1 MSLLEIDSLVIRFPG
16 QQRPAVD
23 GVSLRIDEG
32 ETLGIVGESGS
43 GKSLTAMALTGLAP
57 AAAEI
62 SGVVRWRGVV
72 CDPAALARLCGREI
86 GIVFQEPAFC
96 LNPLMTVGAQI
107 AEIPGRR
114 ASVAALLAEV
124 GLEPV
129 LAQRHPHALSGGQQQ
144 RVMIAIALAG
154 DPLLLIADEP
164 TTALDMTVQAQIL
177 ALLAELRTRRG
188 MALLF
193 ISHDLDLIAA
203 LAGRVA
209 VMQAGRVVEQAATT
223 ALFAAPRHPHTR
235 ALLAAHRLPA
245 LRNNAVGAAT
255 VLACEDVSIDY
266 PGRFLRGGAHRAVSR
281 ASFALRA
288 GETLGLVGES
298 GSGKSSIARAIMGLL
313 PVAEGRIALFGSALP
328 RRRAPGHA
336 RCQIVFQDSGGS
348 LNPRLTIGR
357 IIAEPLDLRGLH
369 RGAGRS
375 ARLDGLMREVGLDPA
390 LLSRYPH
397 QLSGGQRQRVN
408 IARALAL
415 DPDVLLCDEIVSALD
430 ATVQAQ
436 ILILLA
442 TIQARRQ
449 LAMLFISHDL
459 AVIRAVA
466 HRVAVMQ
473 HGRIVETAETST
485 LFNHPA
491 HPTTQRL
498 LAARLAIPTA
508 RAAAEMAVSPV
519 SG

>member
-1 MSLLEIDSLVIRFPG
+1 MSLLEIENLVIRFPG
-16 QQRPAVD
+16 QPRPAVD
-23 GVSLRIDEG
+23 GVSLRIAEG

-57 AAAEI
+57 PAAEVT
-62 SGVVRWRGVV
+62 GTVRWRGAV
-72 CDPAALARLCGREI
+72 CSPAALARLCGREI
-86 GIVFQEPAFC
+86 GIVFQEPAGC

-114 ASVAALLAEV
+114 AGVGSLLAEV
-124 GLEPV
+124 GLDPA
-129 LAQRHPHALSGGQQQ
+129 LAARHPHALSGGQQQ
-144 RVMIAIALAG
+144 RAMIAIALAG

-177 ALLAELRTRRG
+177 ALLAELRARRG

-209 VMQAGRVVEQAATT
+209 VMQAGRVVEEAATA
-223 ALFAAPRHPHTR
+223 ALFTAPVHPHTK

-245 LRNNAVGAAT
+245 LRNPAVGDAT
-255 VLACEDVSIDY
+255 VLACEEIRIDY
-266 PGRFLRGGAHRAVSR
+266 PGRFPFGAAHRAVSA
-281 ASFALRA
+281 ASFALHA

-298 GSGKSSIARAIMGLL
+298 GSGKSSIARAVMGLL
-313 PVAEGRIALFGSALP
+313 PVAAGRIALFGTALP
-328 RRRAPGHA
+328 RRRQPGHA

-348 LNPRLTIGR
+348 LNPRLTVGR

-369 RGAGRS
+369 RGAAR
-375 ARLDGLMREVGLDPA
+375 APRLDALMREVGLDPA
-390 LLSRYPH
+390 LLRRYPH

-436 ILILLA
+436 ILALLA
-442 TIQARRQ
+442 AIQARRQ

-473 HGRIVETAETST
+473 HGRIVETAETEA
-485 LFNHPA
+485 LFAHPT

-498 LAARLAIPTA
+498 LAARLAPPAA
-508 RAAAEMAVSPV
+508 RTAAEMVLLPV
-519 SG
+519 AE

>member
-1 MSLLEIDSLVIRFPG
+1 MSLLAIENLVIRFPG
-16 QQRPAVD
+16 QPRPAVD
-23 GVSLRIDEG
+23 GVSLHIDAG

-43 GKSLTAMALTGLAP
+43 GKSLTAMALTGFAP
-57 AAAEI
+57 RDAAL
-62 SGVVRWRGVV
+62 SGTVRWRGAVH
-72 CDPAALARLCGREI
+72 DPAALARLRGREI
-86 GIVFQEPAFC
+86 GIVFQEPAGC
-96 LNPLMTVGAQI
+96 LNPLMAVGAQI

-114 ASVAALLAEV
+114 AGVADLLVEV
-124 GLEPV
+124 GLDPA
-129 LAQRHPHALSGGQQQ
+129 LAGRHPHALSGGQQQ

-177 ALLAELRTRRG
+177 ALLTALRARRG

-193 ISHDLDLIAA
+193 VSHDLNLIAA

-209 VMQAGRVVEQAATT
+209 VMQAGQVVETAATA

-235 ALLAAHRLPA
+235 ALLSAHRLPT
-245 LRNNAVGAAT
+245 LRNRAVGAET

-266 PGRFLRGGAHRAVSR
+266 PGRFPFGTAHRAVSR
-281 ASFALRA
+281 ASFTLCA

-298 GSGKSSIARAIMGLL
+298 GSGKSTIARAVMGLL
-313 PVAEGRIALFGSALP
+313 PVAEGRITLFGAALP
-328 RRRAPGHA
+328 RRRQPGHA

-348 LNPRLTIGR
+348 LNPRLTVGR

-369 RGAGRS
+369 QGGGRGR
-375 ARLDGLMREVGLDPA
+375 RLDALMHEVGLDPT
-390 LLSRYPH
+390 LLGRYPH

-430 ATVQAQ
+430 ATVQVQ
-436 ILILLA
+436 ILTLLA
-442 TIQARRQ
+442 AIQARRH

-466 HRVAVMQ
+466 HRVAVM
-473 HGRIVETAETST
+473 HCSRIVETAETEV
-485 LFNHPA
+485 LFAHPA
-491 HPTTQRL
+491 HPTTQSL
-498 LAARLAIPTA
+498 MAARLAAPVTPI
-508 RAAAEMAVSPV
+508 AAEMAISQMH
-519 SG
+519 G